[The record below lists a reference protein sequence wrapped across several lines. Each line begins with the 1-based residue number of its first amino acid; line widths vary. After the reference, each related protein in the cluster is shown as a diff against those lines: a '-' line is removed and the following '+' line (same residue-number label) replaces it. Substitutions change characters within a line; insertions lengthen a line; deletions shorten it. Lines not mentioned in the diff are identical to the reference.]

1 MRWNSFWACEG
12 LRFVPFLI
20 HTDFVSSIYRAL
32 RLKKRLE
39 SYGLLFPVGS
49 LIKPSMWF
57 GSKDVDATERPIKLL
72 QAVIEMSRNFRSDVA
87 VSVEELLGLYKGDT
101 ELLTLGIARAV
112 WLASTASS
120 LCCFELR
127 VRKLFDR
134 C

>member
-1 MRWNSFWACEG
+1 MF
-12 LRFVPFLI
+12 
-20 HTDFVSSIYRAL
+20 
-32 RLKKRLE
+32 
-39 SYGLLFPVGS
+39 FPMGS

-57 GSKDVDATERPIKLL
+57 GSEGVDAIEEPIKLMH
-72 QAVIEMSRNFRSDVA
+72 AVIEMSRNFRSDVA
-87 VSVEELLGLYKGDT
+87 VNVEELLGLYKGDT
-101 ELLTLGIARAV
+101 ELLTLGTGRAV

>member
-1 MRWNSFWACEG
+1 MRWNSFWAGQG
-12 LRFVPFLI
+12 LRFVPCLI

-39 SYGLLFPVGS
+39 SYGLFFPVGS

-57 GSKDVDATERPIKLL
+57 GSKEVDAIERPIKFLH
-72 QAVIEMSRNFRSDVA
+72 AVIEMSRNFKSDVA
-87 VSVEELLGLYKGDT
+87 VIVEELLGPYKGDT
-101 ELLTLGIARAV
+101 ELLTLGIGRVV

-127 VRKLFDR
+127 VRKPFDR